1 MNNLTKIILLIVAL
15 GVIGFI
21 VYHYH
26 SASPA
31 GSEPLANVSYVC
43 NGGKTI
49 TATYYAGDNKPAAT
63 ADQPPVPSGKVAVTL
78 SDGRS
83 MTLPQTLSADGG
95 RYANADESFVFW
107 TKGNGALVLE
117 NNEEKSYIGC
127 IRVVPTP
134 EGSDLTQA
142 YVNNDVGVSMRI
154 PDGYAAAAYQYQNMG
169 PSKSINGVKFTI
181 PTAVATGTNLA
192 SDTYLSIE
200 AIPAATSCSANLFL
214 ENAKATEM
222 SSGDTAYSVASTTG
236 AGAGNRYEET
246 VYAIPG
252 TNPCLAIRYMIHY
265 GVIDNYPTGSVKEFD
280 KAALLSEFDA
290 IRSTLVVRQ

>member
-1 MNNLTKIILLIVAL
+1 MNNLTKAILLVVAL
-15 GVIGFI
+15 AVIGFLAFW
-21 VYHYH
+21 YRP
-26 SASPA
+26 SSP
-31 GSEPLANVSYVC
+31 GGKDSLANVTFVC

-49 TATYYAGDNKPAAT
+49 NAVYYAGDNKPAAT
-63 ADQPPVPSGKVAVTL
+63 ADQLPVPSGKVALTL

-117 NNEEKSYIGC
+117 NNQEKSYIGC
-127 IRVVPTP
+127 IRVMPTP

-142 YVNNDVGVSMRI
+142 YVNNDVGVSIRM
-154 PDGYAAAAYQYQNMG
+154 PEGYAAAAYKYENMG
-169 PSKSINGVKFTI
+169 PGKSIDGVKFTI
-181 PTAVATGTNLA
+181 PSSVTTGTNLA

-200 AIPAATSCSANLFL
+200 AIPAVKSCSASLFL
-214 ENAKATEM
+214 ENAKTLEM
-222 SSGDTAYSVASTTG
+222 SYGDTTYSVASSTG

-252 TNPCLAIRYMIHY
+252 TNPCLAIRYMVHY
-265 GVIDNYPTGSVKEFD
+265 GVIENYPAGTVKEFD
-280 KAALLSEFDA
+280 KAALLAEFDA
-290 IRSTLVVRQ
+290 IRSTLVVR